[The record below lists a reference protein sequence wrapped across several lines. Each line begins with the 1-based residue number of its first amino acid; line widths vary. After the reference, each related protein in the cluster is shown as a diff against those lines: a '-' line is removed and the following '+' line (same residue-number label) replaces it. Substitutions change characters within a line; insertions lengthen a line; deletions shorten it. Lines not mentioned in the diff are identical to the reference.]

1 VFFISR
7 LSFWKLGAVCFP
19 KCSFLVVGVATLC
32 TTQPSLLVKL
42 PRYSRSIH
50 QCSSLL
56 TTKYKRYRGIR
67 GAAKSYWARSVRSSD
82 RTTLTS
88 GSQAAV
94 FSSRQSATDE
104 CFLPRTS
111 KKNCCV
117 YAFVSVNLRLI
128 CALLASSSHHHRSS
142 TIADTLEAAA
152 RRANVEVVSGAKVI
166 GVDDTERSESIEE
179 VAANL
184 NANKRFTVTYQ
195 SSSSGAGAA
204 GDDRKGGKVL
214 KGKRS
219 SLYEGLESLS
229 DVDVDYQESLEGVD
243 RAATA
248 DGTAVTS
255 RREKVTDSIVCDRVI
270 MATGSSRLG
279 YDIVRG
285 LGHSMHDP
293 LPSLFSFKIPVSLC
307 ACLNYLFPSAGFLYL
322 FFFVLF
328 FS

>member
-1 VFFISR
+1 VIILHLIYILLRVLHFKVVVLEAGRSVLSKVLISGGGRCNVMHNPAKPPGEIAKVFAFNSSV
-7 LSFWKLGAVCFP
+7 LFSFNNE
-19 KCSFLVVGVATLC
+19 
-32 TTQPSLLVKL
+32 
-42 PRYSRSIH
+42 
-50 QCSSLL
+50 
-56 TTKYKRYRGIR
+56 YKRYRAIR

-94 FSSRQSATDE
+94 SSSRQSVTDA

-184 NANKRFTVTYQ
+184 NETKRFTVTYQ
-195 SSSSGAGAA
+195 SSISGAGAA

-229 DVDVDYQESLEGVD
+229 DADVDYQESLEGVD
-243 RAATA
+243 RAAAAATA

-307 ACLNYLFPSAGFLYL
+307 AC
-322 FFFVLF
+322 
-328 FS
+328 